1 MHGELFTT
9 KVVLENRSY
18 FFNVKEN
25 RTGDVFLQV
34 VESKSKNGEDFDRR
48 AIVIFSDDMQQF
60 AKGLDESLAFIEK
73 DKRERSKAGV
83 TKRPSFADADRS
95 RKDGLPPAKKV
106 YRKKADGQE
115 RGRPR
120 DDSKEARF
128 PPNSAQKEK
137 TSSNAP
143 KRTGKVHIVSKK
155 K

>member
-48 AIVIFSDDMQQF
+48 AIVVFSDDMQQF

-83 TKRPSFADADRS
+83 TKRTSPADAERP
-95 RKDGLPPAKKV
+95 RKEGSPSAKKV
-106 YRKKADGQE
+106 YHKKSDA
-115 RGRPR
+115 
-120 DDSKEARF
+120 
-128 PPNSAQKEK
+128 AQRNPAPK
-137 TSSNAP
+137 TDKPASNAP
-143 KRTGKVHIVSKK
+143 KRTGRVHIVSKK

>member
-60 AKGLDESLAFIEK
+60 AKGLDESLAYIEK

-83 TKRPSFADADRS
+83 TKRTSSADFERP
-95 RKDGLPPAKKV
+95 RKEGSTSAKKV
-106 YRKKADGQE
+106 YRRKADAPQ
-115 RGRPR
+115 RNPAPK
-120 DDSKEARF
+120 S
-128 PPNSAQKEK
+128 
-137 TSSNAP
+137 TSNAP
-143 KRTGKVHIVSKK
+143 KRTGRVHIVSKK